1 MFNKLYFICPTDNIE
16 SIINSKLN
24 DNNFYIANSISFN
37 YDFIKELLSIIESK
51 KISDEIIALKIKKKM
66 IQDKKMHLLSKKN
79 RLISQIRI
87 ERIAKDSLGMKKQP
101 ITNKTAFLQS
111 H

>member
-1 MFNKLYFICPTDNIE
+1 MHKNTGKSKRWIIIGTITLF
-16 SIINSKLN
+16 SILFLTIRG
-24 DNNFYIANSISFN
+24 
-37 YDFIKELLSIIESK
+37 ESK

-66 IQDKKMHLLSKKN
+66 IQDKKIHLLSKKN

-87 ERIAKDSLGMKKQP
+87 ERIAKDSLGMKKQS
-101 ITNKTAFLQS
+101 IRNKTIYLES